1 MYQPLAITNSMAKN
15 NYPEFKYRDI
25 IRTEWFLVITLA
37 SGCFA
42 SFALSSGLY
51 LNCLQ
56 LALRLIEHSW

>member
-1 MYQPLAITNSMAKN
+1 MYQSLAIQWQKQQI
-15 NYPEFKYRDI
+15 YPEFKYSDI

-37 SGCFA
+37 SCCFA
-42 SFALSSGLY
+42 SFALSSWLY